1 MGFELT
7 WLFLVMLVG
16 DWLKSL
22 NSKRSGSTVVCLLS
36 FSNLC
41 FLFLDVTSDL
51 LMMISWIMACN

>member
-1 MGFELT
+1 MDFELT

-51 LMMISWIMACN
+51 LMMI